1 MGLIPK
7 RYLIH
12 ICTQESQHRLAKNQD
27 LVGLCKA
34 EDIFILECHNL
45 DDFTYLVQEF
55 KPEIVVI
62 EEDLFRDKFN
72 YDALMQIKTNHLDF
86 FKIIQVNQTKSNL
99 QNHLS
104 YLKSGADDYIEV
116 AYDAEQ
122 IFLKFFSY
130 LRRKSILEKNKLTN
144 LPSINRTHET
154 IEYCR
159 QNLSSWQLLHIC
171 IKHIDQYKFMYGT
184 ENTDKVI
191 SHLALILQKVIAGFD
206 LYLGHLGEDKFIIIG
221 KKTDI
226 KSIKA
231 RFAVEFENLLVDIYN
246 KTDYENKYII
256 FSAPYKV
263 KRKVSLIELQITSA
277 SASDRTFSSSSD
289 IIEQAVKN
297 LNIKQKK
304 KAPNKR
310 ILIVEEDADFAELL
324 VDKLNFES
332 YEPLIHQDEDLLQL
346 ILDSKPHILI
356 IEPAKIGISS
366 FKELCTKLIELKKEE
381 PFLKRFQVAV
391 ASNIPGYVNFLK
403 AGADVYIP
411 KPYDLETLMFEI
423 RNTF

>member
-1 MGLIPK
+1 
-7 RYLIH
+7 
-12 ICTQESQHRLAKNQD
+12 
-27 LVGLCKA
+27 
-34 EDIFILECHNL
+34 
-45 DDFTYLVQEF
+45 
-55 KPEIVVI
+55 
-62 EEDLFRDKFN
+62 
-72 YDALMQIKTNHLDF
+72 
-86 FKIIQVNQTKSNL
+86 
-99 QNHLS
+99 
-104 YLKSGADDYIEV
+104 
-116 AYDAEQ
+116 
-122 IFLKFFSY
+122 
-130 LRRKSILEKNKLTN
+130 
-144 LPSINRTHET
+144 
-154 IEYCR
+154 
-159 QNLSSWQLLHIC
+159 
-171 IKHIDQYKFMYGT
+171 MYGT

-206 LYLGHLGEDKFIIIG
+206 LYLRHLGEDKFIIIG